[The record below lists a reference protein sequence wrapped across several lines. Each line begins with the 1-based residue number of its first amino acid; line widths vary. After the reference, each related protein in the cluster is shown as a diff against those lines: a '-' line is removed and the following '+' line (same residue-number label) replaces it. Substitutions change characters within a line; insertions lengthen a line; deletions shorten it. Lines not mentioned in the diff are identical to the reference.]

1 MKRWI
6 AIGLVVLVLGGLIVY
21 NKILKPPP
29 GAAPGAGGPGGG
41 GGAPAA
47 GGPGGAGKGG
57 PGGPGGGGPTAVNA
71 YVVSPKVIGNAVVAT
86 GSLVANEQVDIYPEV
101 GGRIAQLNIRE
112 GQPVAKGAL
121 LVKIYDGDLQ
131 AQLQK
136 FRVVKENAQRI
147 EERNKQLLQRG
158 GISQQEYDII
168 VTNLKGA
175 QADIELTQAALRRT
189 EIRAPFSGVLGIR
202 NVSPGAVVTP
212 QTLITRLQQ
221 LNPMKL
227 DFTIP
232 ERYSAAVKTGERVN
246 FTIDGSQGAFSGQI
260 YAIEPDVDVETRS
273 LRIRARVAN
282 TSRDLR
288 PGAFAKVN
296 LTFREE
302 RALTIP
308 SQALLP
314 QTRGKQV
321 VVVRNGKA
329 TFVDVQTGLRDK
341 SNIQIT
347 SGLAPGDTVVTTG
360 LLFVKKDSPVKVVK
374 VSS

>member
-6 AIGLVVLVLGGLIVY
+6 AISLVVVVLGGLIVY
-21 NKILKPPP
+21 NKILNPS
-29 GAAPGAGGPGGG
+29 PGAGGPGGG
-41 GGAPAA
+41 GGGAPAA
-47 GGPGGAGKGG
+47 GGGSAGGKGG
-57 PGGPGGGGPTAVNA
+57 KGGAAGAGGPTSVNG
-71 YVVSPKVIGNAVVAT
+71 YIVKPTVIANAVVAT
-86 GSLVANEQVDIYPEV
+86 GSLVANEQVDIFPEIS
-101 GGRIAQLNIRE
+101 GRIVELNIRE

-121 LVKIYDGDLQ
+121 LLKLYDGDLQ

-136 FRVVKENAQRI
+136 FRVVEENARRT

-175 QADIELTQAALRRT
+175 LADIDLTKASLRRT
-189 EIRAPFSGVLGIR
+189 EIRAPFAGVIGIR

-212 QTLITRLQQ
+212 QTLIARLQQ

-227 DFTIP
+227 DFTVP
-232 ERYSAAVKTGERVN
+232 ERYSSSVRSGERVN
-246 FTIDGSQGAFSGQI
+246 FTLDGVQSSFSGQI
-260 YAIEPDVDVETRS
+260 YAVEPDVDVETRS

-296 LTFREE
+296 LVFREDQ
-302 RALTIP
+302 ALTVP

-314 QTRGKQV
+314 QTRGKQLV
-321 VVVRNGKA
+321 IVRNGKA
-329 TFVDVQTGLRDK
+329 TFVEVQTGIRDK

-347 SGLAPGDTVVTTG
+347 KGLSPGDTVVTTG
-360 LLFVKKDSPVKVVK
+360 LLFVKKDGPVKVVK
-374 VSS
+374 ISS

>member
-6 AIGLVVLVLGGLIVY
+6 AIVLVVVVLGGLIVY
-21 NKILKPPP
+21 NKILNP
-29 GAAPGAGGPGGG
+29 APGAGGPGGG
-41 GGAPAA
+41 GGGGAPAA
-47 GGPGGAGKGG
+47 GGSAKGGKGG
-57 PGGPGGGGPTAVNA
+57 PGGPGASGPTNVNA
-71 YVVSPKVIGNAVVAT
+71 YVVVPKLIANAVVAT
-86 GSLVANEQVDIYPEV
+86 GSLVANEQVDIYPEIA
-101 GGRIAQLNIRE
+101 GRIVEMNIRE

-121 LVKIYDGDLQ
+121 LIKIYDGDLQ

-136 FRVVKENAQRI
+136 FRVVQENAQRT

-175 QADIELTQAALRRT
+175 LADIDLTKAALRRT
-189 EIRAPFSGVLGIR
+189 EIRAPFSGVIGIR

-227 DFTIP
+227 DFTVP
-232 ERYSAAVKTGERVN
+232 ERYSRSVKSGERVS
-246 FTIDGSQGAFSGQI
+246 FTLDGSQTNFTGQI
-260 YAIEPDVDVETRS
+260 YAVEPDVDVATRS

-282 TSRDLR
+282 TSPELR
-288 PGAFAKVN
+288 PGSFAKVN

-329 TFVDVQTGLRDK
+329 TFVDVQTGIRDK

-347 SGLAPGDTVVTTG
+347 SGLAPGDTVVTSG
-360 LLFVKKDSPVKVVK
+360 LLFVKKDGPVKVVK

>member
-1 MKRWI
+1 LKRWI
-6 AIGLVVLVLGGLIVY
+6 AITLVVLVLGGLIVY
-21 NKILKPPP
+21 NKVLHP
-29 GAAPGAGGPGGG
+29 APGAGG

-47 GGPGGAGKGG
+47 GGPGKGGPGKGG
-57 PGGPGGGGPTAVNA
+57 PGGPGGGGPTVVNA
-71 YVVSPKVIGNAVVAT
+71 YVVAPKVIANAVVAT

-101 GGRIAQLNIRE
+101 SGRIVQLNIRE
-112 GQPVAKGAL
+112 GQPVAQGAL
-121 LVKIYDGDLQ
+121 LVKIYDADLQ

-136 FRVVKENAQRI
+136 FRVVEENARRT

-175 QADIELTQAALRRT
+175 LADIELTKAALRRT
-189 EIRAPFSGVLGIR
+189 EIRAPFAGVMGIR
-202 NVSPGAVVTP
+202 NVSPGAVVNP

-227 DFTIP
+227 DFTVP
-232 ERYSAAVKTGERVN
+232 ERYSAAVRPGERVS
-246 FTIDGSQGAFSGQI
+246 FTIDGSRGSFNGQI
-260 YAIEPDVDVETRS
+260 YAIEPDVDIETRS

-347 SGLAPGDTVVTTG
+347 SGLAAGDTVVVSG
-360 LLFVKKDSPVKVVK
+360 LLFVKKDSPVKVAK

>member
-6 AIGLVVLVLGGLIVY
+6 AISLVVLVLGGLIVY
-21 NKILKPPP
+21 NKILKP
-29 GAAPGAGGPGGG
+29 APGAGGPGGG

-47 GGPGGAGKGG
+47 GGGGKA
-57 PGGPGGGGPTAVNA
+57 GGGGAAGAGGPTSVNGFI
-71 YVVSPKVIGNAVVAT
+71 VKPTVIANAVVAT
-86 GSLVANEQVDIYPEV
+86 GSLVANEQVDIFPEIS
-101 GGRIAQLNIRE
+101 GRIVELNIQE
-112 GQPVAKGAL
+112 GRPVAKGAL
-121 LVKIYDGDLQ
+121 LVKLYDGDLQ

-136 FRVVKENAQRI
+136 FRVVEENARRT

-175 QADIELTQAALRRT
+175 LADIDLTKASLRRT
-189 EIRAPFSGVLGIR
+189 EIRAPFAGVIGIR
-202 NVSPGAVVTP
+202 NVSPGAVITP
-212 QTLITRLQQ
+212 STLIARLQQ
-221 LNPMKL
+221 LNPLKL
-227 DFTIP
+227 DFSVP
-232 ERYSAAVKTGERVN
+232 ERYSSSVRTGERVN
-246 FTIDGSQGAFSGQI
+246 FTLDGVQNGFTGQI
-260 YAIEPDVDVETRS
+260 YAVEPDVDVETRS

-296 LTFREE
+296 LIFREDQ
-302 RALTIP
+302 ALTIP

-329 TFVDVQTGLRDK
+329 TYVDVQTGIRDK

-347 SGLAPGDTVVTTG
+347 KGLSPGDTVVTTG
-360 LLFVKKDSPVKVVK
+360 LLFVKKDGPVKVVK
-374 VSS
+374 ISS

>member
-6 AIGLVVLVLGGLIVY
+6 AISLVVLVLGGLIVY
-21 NKILKPPP
+21 NKILKP
-29 GAAPGAGGPGGG
+29 APGAGGAGGG

-47 GGPGGAGKGG
+47 GGGGGAGGG
-57 PGGPGGGGPTAVNA
+57 KAGGGAAGAGGPTSVNGFI
-71 YVVSPKVIGNAVVAT
+71 VKPTVIANAVVAT
-86 GSLVANEQVDIYPEV
+86 GSLVANEQVDIFPEIS
-101 GGRIAQLNIRE
+101 GRIVELNIQE
-112 GQPVAKGAL
+112 GRPVAKGAL
-121 LVKIYDGDLQ
+121 LVKLYDGDLQ

-136 FRVVKENAQRI
+136 FRVVEENARRT

-175 QADIELTQAALRRT
+175 LADIDLTKASLRRT
-189 EIRAPFSGVLGIR
+189 EIRAPFAGVIGIR
-202 NVSPGAVVTP
+202 NVSPGAVITP
-212 QTLITRLQQ
+212 STLIARLQQ
-221 LNPMKL
+221 LNPLKL
-227 DFTIP
+227 DFSVP
-232 ERYSAAVKTGERVN
+232 ERYSSSVRNGERVN
-246 FTIDGSQGAFSGQI
+246 FTLDGVQNGFTGQI
-260 YAIEPDVDVETRS
+260 YAVEPDVDVETRS

-296 LTFREE
+296 LIFREDQ
-302 RALTIP
+302 ALTIP

-329 TFVDVQTGLRDK
+329 TYVDVQTGIRDK

-347 SGLAPGDTVVTTG
+347 KGLSAGDTVVTTG
-360 LLFVKKDSPVKVVK
+360 LLFVKKDGPVKVVK
-374 VSS
+374 ISS